1 MQLKLEIRELS
12 LGETPMRLSV
22 WEMSFSFEKKSTHAS
37 QDFVEYFLN
46 ISGL

>member
-1 MQLKLEIRELS
+1 MQLKLEIREL
-12 LGETPMRLSV
+12 LDETPMRPSV
-22 WEMSFSFEKKSTHAS
+22 WEMSFSLEKKSTHAS